1 MQKRQNAKMGGL
13 LQVFSYQIVSL
24 PVTERLQV
32 TAKDENNLNFR
43 NIALIVIVLHTR
55 ERLYMG

>member
-1 MQKRQNAKMGGL
+1 MGGL

-24 PVTERLQV
+24 SVTERLQV
-32 TAKDENNLNFR
+32 TAEDENNLNLR